1 MPRRGARKLGRPL
14 REAKPDRSYFPY
26 NLACTCNDGAL
37 PPMSSADCYIHGETV
52 RAEALGEQLKEAL
65 AIVDRW
71 LAQLR
76 EDRCLASRRRKRV

>member
-1 MPRRGARKLGRPL
+1 MPRRGARKLEWLL
-14 REAKPDRSYFPY
+14 REAKP
-26 NLACTCNDGAL
+26 
-37 PPMSSADCYIHGETV
+37 ETI
-52 RAEALGEQLKEAL
+52 KEAL